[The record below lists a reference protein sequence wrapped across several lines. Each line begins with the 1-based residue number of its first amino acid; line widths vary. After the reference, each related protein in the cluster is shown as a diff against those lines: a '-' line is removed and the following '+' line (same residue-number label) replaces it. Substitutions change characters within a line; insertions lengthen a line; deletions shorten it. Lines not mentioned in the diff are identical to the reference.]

1 MADKARIER
10 RAEGSFHLCGELNF
24 TTVPALLREGANLFD
39 GQGPVTLDLKEI
51 SRSDSAGLALLV
63 EWTRQA
69 RERGATLSFRNISP
83 QMLAIAQVSGLDR
96 ILSLNDH

>member
-1 MADKARIER
+1 VADKARIER
-10 RAEGSFHLCGELNF
+10 QGEGSFLLCGELNF
-24 TTVPALLREGANLFD
+24 ATVPALLRAGDSLFEGRES
-39 GQGPVTLDLKEI
+39 VTLDLKNV

-69 RERGATLSFRNISP
+69 REHGATLEFRNIAP

-96 ILSLNDH
+96 ILPLKGH

>member
-10 RAEGSFHLCGELNF
+10 RGEGAFVLCGELSF
-24 TTVPALLREGANLFD
+24 ATVPALLREGGNLFD
-39 GQGPVTLDLKEI
+39 GQTQVTVDLKDVT
-51 SRSDSAGLALLV
+51 RSDSAGLALLV

-69 RERGATLSFRNISP
+69 REHGATLVLRNITP

-96 ILSLNDH
+96 ILSLNEH